1 MGLFKFLKDKFT
13 KKKDDQNEEI
23 VESSKKEEKTIANYD
38 EGMSKS
44 REGFSKRISA
54 LNKKFK
60 SRKIDED
67 YFSSLEEI
75 LIEADCGVS
84 FTLNIIE
91 ELVEKVKKE
100 KMSDVNLINET
111 LISMMFENY
120 YKENE
125 DKNFIDMD
133 FSKTPH
139 VLLVCGVNGV
149 GKTTT
154 IAKLASRY
162 INEGKKVL
170 LVAADTFRAGA
181 TEQLTVWANRLNTSI
196 VTGKLNE
203 DPASVAYNGVK
214 FGKENN
220 FDLIIIDTAGRLQN
234 KSHLMDEL
242 AKIKRVVHKEIPE
255 DIDCY
260 LVLDATTGQ
269 NGVFQAKAF
278 KELVDITGIVI
289 TKMDGTSKGG
299 IILAIK
305 DELNIPVKFIGLG
318 EKIEDLE
325 IFDLNK
331 YLYGLCKELIDEGN

>member
-111 LISMMFENY
+111 LISITHL
-120 YKENE
+120 
-125 DKNFIDMD
+125 DQAR
-133 FSKTPH
+133 
-139 VLLVCGVNGV
+139 L
-149 GKTTT
+149 
-154 IAKLASRY
+154 
-162 INEGKKVL
+162 
-170 LVAADTFRAGA
+170 
-181 TEQLTVWANRLNTSI
+181 QLTRTPRPLPKMIINPDVKSI
-196 VTGKLNE
+196 FDFKYE
-203 DPASVAYNGVK
+203 D
-214 FGKENN
+214 F
-220 FDLIIIDTAGRLQN
+220 T
-234 KSHLMDEL
+234 
-242 AKIKRVVHKEIPE
+242 
-255 DIDCY
+255 
-260 LVLDATTGQ
+260 
-269 NGVFQAKAF
+269 
-278 KELVDITGIVI
+278 LVDYDPYPHISAKV
-289 TKMDGTSKGG
+289 S
-299 IILAIK
+299 
-305 DELNIPVKFIGLG
+305 V
-318 EKIEDLE
+318 
-325 IFDLNK
+325 
-331 YLYGLCKELIDEGN
+331 